1 MRLFYAICTVIFAV
15 ASYQIF
21 TDDVSQPI
29 VAVALGVGLGWFFS
43 RSITG
48 D

>member
-1 MRLFYAICTVIFAV
+1 MRVFYAIYTVIFAA

-29 VAVALGVGLGWFFS
+29 VAVALGGGLGWFFM
-43 RSITG
+43 RSIIG